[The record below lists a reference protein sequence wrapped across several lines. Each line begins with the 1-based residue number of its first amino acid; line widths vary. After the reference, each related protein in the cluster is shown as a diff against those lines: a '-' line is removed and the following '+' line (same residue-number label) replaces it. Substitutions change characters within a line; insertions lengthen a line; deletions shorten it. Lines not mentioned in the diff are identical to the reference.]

1 VRKKILL
8 TAVVS
13 FATLLLAMLAAE
25 IYLRHRQGRLSP
37 QPYEIEL
44 STHDGQKISPQSG
57 SLKLALAPFTVY
69 RNLPSQHLAAININS
84 RGLRNEEGA
93 ELDSRPRIVF
103 LGGSAAFGQGAET
116 DQDTIPAILQQSI
129 KSHRVL
135 NAGVIGFQSGQ
146 ELTYLVTQLIDYQ
159 PAIVVAYD
167 GWNDVFDAAYGPAR
181 DSNDLG
187 FNHNFYSL
195 EHQLVLN
202 YQTQVSPYES
212 LSRLIGAA
220 SSKSLVLTRFA
231 KAVSTHQRQEAI
243 TAQAS
248 TNQARLR
255 EKAVL
260 NSVVTTYVNNVRKMA
275 VFSHASGARFILVL
289 QPEIGQRRDATEQE
303 KQLLSAAKIGNISY
317 GDFFPSLYR
326 EFLAEAKQRLT
337 RVGIEW
343 IDTNESPLYQEST
356 TTLFLDPVHTN
367 RRGNEI
373 VAEIM
378 APRLQLLITQLSQ
391 PTKSIVSPRSTVS
404 K

>member
-1 VRKKILL
+1 MRKKILL
-8 TAVVS
+8 AAVVS
-13 FATLLLAMLAAE
+13 VATLLLAMLAAE
-25 IYLRHRQGRLSP
+25 VYLRHRYGRISP
-37 QPYEIEL
+37 QPYEIEV
-44 STHDGQKISPQSG
+44 STHDGQKISRQAG
-57 SLKLALAPFTVY
+57 SVKLALAPFTVY
-69 RNLPSQHLAAININS
+69 RNLPSQHTAVININS
-84 RGLRNEEGA
+84 RGLRAEEGA
-93 ELDSRPRIVF
+93 ELDPRPKIIF

-167 GWNDVFDAAYGPAR
+167 GWNDVFDVAHGPER
-181 DSNDLG
+181 DVNELG
-187 FNHNFYSL
+187 FNSNFYSF
-195 EHQLVLN
+195 ENQLVLD

-212 LSRLIGAA
+212 LSRLIGAM

-231 KAVSTHQRQEAI
+231 RAISTHQRQEAI

-260 NSVVTTYVNNVRKMA
+260 NSIVTTYVNNVRKMA
-275 VFSHASGARFILVL
+275 VFSRASGARFVLVL
-289 QPEIGQRRDATEQE
+289 QPELGQRANATAQE
-303 KQLLSAAKIGNISY
+303 KQLLSAATIGNIPY
-317 GDFFPSLYR
+317 GDSFPSLYR

-337 RVGIEW
+337 RAGVEW
-343 IDTNESPLYQEST
+343 IDVNESPLYQASP

-378 APRLQLLITQLSQ
+378 TPKLQLLVTQH
-391 PTKSIVSPRSTVS
+391 
-404 K
+404 

>member
-1 VRKKILL
+1 MRKKILL
-8 TAVVS
+8 AAVVS
-13 FATLLLAMLAAE
+13 VATLLLAMLAAE
-25 IYLRHRQGRLSP
+25 IYLRHRLGPRSP
-37 QPYEIEL
+37 QAYDVEV
-44 STHDGQKISPQSG
+44 STHDGQKISPQTG
-57 SLKLALAPFTVY
+57 SVKLALAPFTVY
-69 RNLPSQHLAAININS
+69 RNLPSQHMAAVNINS

-93 ELDSRPRIVF
+93 ELDSRPKIIF

-116 DQDTIPAILQQSI
+116 DQDTIPAIRQRSI

-167 GWNDVFDAAYGPAR
+167 GWNDVFDVAHGPER
-181 DSNDLG
+181 DVNDLG
-187 FNHNFYSL
+187 FNSNFYSF

-212 LSRLIGAA
+212 LSRLIGAT

-231 KAVSTHQRQEAI
+231 QAISTHQRQEAI

-248 TNQARLR
+248 ANQARFR

-260 NSVVTTYVNNVRKMA
+260 DSIVTTYVSNVRKMA
-275 VFSHASGARFILVL
+275 VFSCASGARFVLVL
-289 QPEIGQRRDATEQE
+289 QPELGQRLNATAEE
-303 KQLLSAAKIGNISY
+303 KRLLSAATMGNIPY
-317 GDFFPSLYR
+317 GDSFPALYR

-343 IDTNESPLYQEST
+343 IDTNESPLYQGST
-356 TTLFLDPVHTN
+356 ATLFLDPVHTN

-378 APRLQLLITQLSQ
+378 APKLQLLIAQISQ
-391 PTKSIVSPRSTVS
+391 PTSSIASQRSNVL